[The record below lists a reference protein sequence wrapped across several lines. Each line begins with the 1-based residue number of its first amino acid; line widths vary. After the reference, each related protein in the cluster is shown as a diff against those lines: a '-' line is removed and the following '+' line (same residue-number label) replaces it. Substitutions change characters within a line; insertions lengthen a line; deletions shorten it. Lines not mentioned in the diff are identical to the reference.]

1 AYPQR
6 TINYLSSI
14 VQKGAKNT
22 INIRNDVFL
31 SKTLILPTDWNE
43 QQKIAACLSSLDELI
58 AGHEEKLQTL
68 KEHKKGLMQN
78 LFPQEGEKV
87 PRYRFKQFE
96 KDGDWEEKKL
106 EGCLLQKPE
115 YGINAPAVP
124 YSDNL
129 PTYLRI
135 TDISDDG

>member
-1 AYPQR
+1 
-6 TINYLSSI
+6 
-14 VQKGAKNT
+14 
-22 INIRNDVFL
+22 
-31 SKTLILPTDWNE
+31 
-43 QQKIAACLSSLDELI
+43 
-58 AGHEEKLQTL
+58 HEEKLQTL

-135 TDISDDG
+135 TDISDDGHYLSNEKVSVDKPVSGFNYLSEGDIVLARTGASVGKAYKYRS